1 MSDDIKEIVDMG
13 FEGAFVVFL
22 LMISYKLYKMKCD
35 LNSSCF
41 KKDDNGITIE
51 THNSGG
57 DRVWRKGY
65 VNANVSTDVKNVIT
79 KVTVVFTFVTTIKSI
94 WTQVASLIRFLEPV

>member
-1 MSDDIKEIVDMG
+1 MSDDIKDIVDIG
-13 FEGAFVVFL
+13 FEGAFVIFL
-22 LMISYKLYKMKCD
+22 LVVSYKLYKMKCD

-57 DRVWRKGY
+57 
-65 VNANVSTDVKNVIT
+65 
-79 KVTVVFTFVTTIKSI
+79 
-94 WTQVASLIRFLEPV
+94 TQM

>member
-1 MSDDIKEIVDMG
+1 MSDDIKDIVDIG
-13 FEGAFVVFL
+13 IEGAFVIFL
-22 LMISYKLYKMKCD
+22 LVVSYKLYKMKCD

-57 DRVWRKGY
+57 
-65 VNANVSTDVKNVIT
+65 
-79 KVTVVFTFVTTIKSI
+79 
-94 WTQVASLIRFLEPV
+94 TQM

>member
-1 MSDDIKEIVDMG
+1 MSNEIKDIVDIG
-13 FEGAFVVFL
+13 FEGAFVIFL

-41 KKDDNGITIE
+41 KKDDNGITLE

-57 DRVWRKGY
+57 
-65 VNANVSTDVKNVIT
+65 
-79 KVTVVFTFVTTIKSI
+79 
-94 WTQVASLIRFLEPV
+94 TQM